1 MDEVATTKLSET
13 PMANSSS
20 TCYPLIEFPEGV
32 DLNDYYVNV
41 RVGMVMAH
49 VCASSLTF

>member
-1 MDEVATTKLSET
+1 MDEVTTTKLSET
-13 PMANSSS
+13 PIANASA
-20 TCYPLIEFPEGV
+20 CYPLIEFPEGV

-49 VCASSLTF
+49 VRASTLPF